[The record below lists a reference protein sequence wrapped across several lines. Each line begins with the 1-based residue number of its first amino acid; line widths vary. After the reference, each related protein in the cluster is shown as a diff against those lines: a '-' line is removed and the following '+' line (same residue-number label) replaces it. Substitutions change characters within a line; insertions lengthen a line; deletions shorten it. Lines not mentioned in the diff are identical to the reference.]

1 MLRNGFETRLAA
13 HQNSIDIFKDDWGSA
28 FPATTGLQAGA
39 SNNFEDVRV
48 PWAAAILGGLN
59 GRSVVELGPFE
70 AYNTWQ
76 LQVAGAASVLAI
88 EGSQINFLK
97 CLVVKNIL
105 GLNATFMHGDFIAF
119 LERTGSRYD
128 ICWASGVLYHMTDPL
143 SLLRGIRKVSD
154 IAFIWTHYFDEA
166 ALRAS
171 NSIEPFQAERN
182 IRIDAFD
189 REITLHYRRYPQYA
203 GSFFSGG
210 TEPYSYWIE
219 REDIL
224 FLIRGLGYRR
234 IEIGI
239 DNPAHPSGPAF
250 FFVARA

>member
-189 REITLHYRRYPQYA
+189 RGRRLFGEPIARRQGQLRVRIALPEWQQRPHRQHRVPVRGRELQLQEHGLRMA
-203 GSFFSGG
+203 G
-210 TEPYSYWIE
+210 
-219 REDIL
+219 RL
-224 FLIRGLGYRR
+224 RRLRFL
-234 IEIGI
+234 
-239 DNPAHPSGPAF
+239 S
-250 FFVARA
+250 